1 MTPASNKPTLVCYDG
16 SDQSRHGLE
25 SVRGVLSPG
34 ELVVLTVWQ
43 PLVTKLAE
51 TGSFGVFALDE
62 ESSVDQA
69 EERAAR
75 AAAEEAAEV
84 ARAAGHDATARIEEA
99 QGAAWAKIIEVA
111 DEIDAGLIVCGTR
124 GRGSVKSALLGS
136 VSHAVLAHSGRPVL
150 IAPAPKSD
158 RD

>member
-51 TGSFGVFALDE
+51 TGSFGVF
-62 ESSVDQA
+62 
-69 EERAAR
+69 
-75 AAAEEAAEV
+75 EEAAEV